1 MSAPEQLLTVT
12 GLTKRFGDRHGIVD
26 RVRRRPPPVLTAL
39 DGVDL
44 QVAPGETLGVV
55 GESGSGKSTLARC
68 IMRLHE
74 PEEGS
79 VVFDGEDVLAAG
91 PAQLRALRR
100 SIQMVYQDPYTS
112 LNPRLRVG
120 AAVAEPALVHGL
132 IEKGEEEKYAG
143 DLLER
148 VGIRRES
155 LRRLPHEFSG
165 GQRQRVAIARAL
177 ALEPRMLIADEAV
190 SALDV
195 SIQAQ
200 LLSLLEEIRRDLGLT
215 IIFIAHQLA
224 VISRLADRVAI
235 MYLGRIVE
243 TGATADVFANPRHPY
258 TQALLEAHPRLDGT
272 RVRKP
277 AVRTETPSQYSIP
290 SGCRFH
296 PRCPLAEGVCAEV
309 DPPELEVASTAGGHR
324 SACHVLPLQD
334 RPAALNATSIA
345 ATEPN
350 SQEEK

>member
-1 MSAPEQLLTVT
+1 MSTAEPLLAVS
-12 GLTKRFGDRHGIVD
+12 GLTKRFGAKHSAID
-26 RVRRRPPPVLTAL
+26 RVRRRQPRLLTAL
-39 DGVDL
+39 DDVDIA
-44 QVAPGETLGVV
+44 VGAGETLGIV

-68 IMRLHE
+68 IVRLHE
-74 PEEGS
+74 PDSGS
-79 VVFDGEDVLAAG
+79 VRFDGADVLGASGAE
-91 PAQLRALRR
+91 LRGLRR
-100 SIQMVYQDPYTS
+100 EIQMVYQDPYTS

-120 AAVAEPALVHGL
+120 AAVAEPARVHGL
-132 IEKGEEEKYAG
+132 IERGEEDEYAAA
-143 DLLER
+143 LLER

-165 GQRQRVAIARAL
+165 GQRQRIAIARSL
-177 ALEPRMLIADEAV
+177 AVKPRLLIADEAV

-215 IIFIAHQLA
+215 IVFIAHQLA

-235 MYLGRIVE
+235 MYLGRVVE
-243 TGATADVFANPRHPY
+243 TGATADVFAHPRHPY

-277 AVRTETPSQYSIP
+277 AVRTDTPSQFEIP

-296 PRCPLAEGVCAEV
+296 PRCPLAEEICSRV
-309 DPPELEVASTAGGHR
+309 DPPEVEVGSIHGGHL
-324 SACHVLPLQD
+324 SACHVLTRDAAAP
-334 RPAALNATSIA
+334 PATLADEQS
-345 ATEPN
+345 
-350 SQEEK
+350 